1 MERDELRQKA
11 KSLKIRNWHNKK
23 IENIKKEIAN
33 LEGNESLDIDTS
45 EDKKDYLKRSGFNFD
60 SLKKYA
66 KELGATK
73 IIYRRVDNTFECY
86 KEELSI
92 EFLSISMF

>member
-1 MERDELRQKA
+1 MEDKELRQKA

-23 IENIKKEIAN
+23 IENLLKEIAAI
-33 LEGNESLDIDTS
+33 EGNESLDIDTS
-45 EDKKDYLKRSGFNFD
+45 EDKKDYLTRSGFNFD

-73 IIYRRVDNTFECY
+73 IIYRRVNNTFECY
-86 KEELSI
+86 KEECSI
-92 EFLSISMF
+92 EFLSIGMF

>member
-1 MERDELRQKA
+1 MEDKEIRAKA

-23 IENIKKEIAN
+23 IENLLKEMDSIEGEDS
-33 LEGNESLDIDTS
+33 LEINVD
-45 EDKKDYLKRSGFNFD
+45 EDNKDYLKRSGFNFD

-73 IIYRRVDNTFECY
+73 IIYKRKHNVFDCY
-86 KEELSI
+86 KKDTFIDSLSI
-92 EFLSISMF
+92 GIF